1 MFHQYVFCYI
11 SAASS
16 QLVKVLVSPEQYMR
30 DMVTGGYQV
39 VRISSIYC
47 YYCNKSDFSTLKTII

>member
-11 SAASS
+11 SAESS
-16 QLVKVLVSPEQYMR
+16 QLVKVPVSPEQYMR
-30 DMVTGGYQV
+30 DMATGGYQV

-47 YYCNKSDFSTLKTII
+47 YYCNKSELSILKNII